1 MLKEA
6 KEIKR
11 YLREINR
18 LLPATSQ
25 VRKKIKAMISENL
38 NNRINESPNKDI
50 SKVIEEFGTPDT
62 VAASYIEEMGTAEI
76 LKGYQKRKTIITI
89 VTVGVTAALLT
100 IIVGLALAVADAH
113 KSNNGYYH
121 IETSVSEEYGSN

>member
-18 LLPATSQ
+18 MLPATCQ
-25 VRKKIKAMISENL
+25 VKKKIKAMISENL

-89 VTVGVTAALLT
+89 VTVGVAAALLT

-113 KSNNGYYH
+113 KSNNGYYN